1 MKPSKRKPSGLT
13 LLDPSNPF
21 DPEEITEPHNSAKE
35 VQDLWDKDAL
45 VMLGKMA
52 REIARQGAVLDELVE
67 YTNARARKESLAH
80 QWSSIK
86 GGSIVGIVV
95 AIFEGLKAAGII
107 K

>member
-1 MKPSKRKPSGLT
+1 M
-13 LLDPSNPF
+13 
-21 DPEEITEPHNSAKE
+21 
-35 VQDLWDKDAL
+35 
-45 VMLGKMA
+45 
-52 REIARQGAVLDELVE
+52 LDELVE
-67 YTNARARKESLAH
+67 STNDLARKESLAH